1 MLCSP
6 YSASSTCRA
15 AWAEHRRGEGRLG
28 ARYVRKALAQL
39 EPSAGNSQVLL
50 AVAMKRAEA
59 GHKKEAT
66 ELLRWWLEYIDG
78 ETHAA
83 LRPPVAAYLKKLKT
97 PSPTEPSEHLQRLQK
112 LLEPVKGQV
121 NPPN

>member
-1 MLCSP
+1 MKKRFSKNNTTSHFWINP
-6 YSASSTCRA
+6 
-15 AWAEHRRGEGRLG
+15 GIFQG
-28 ARYVRKALAQL
+28 AK
-39 EPSAGNSQVLL
+39 AGNSQVLL

-66 ELLRWWLEYIDG
+66 ELLQWWLEYIDG